1 MTSSHSPQT
10 VLLTNNESNQ
20 HISNTVHAP
29 IIITNNIE
37 TGLPPILRFSMGLLI
52 PVFLLIIPFSFFS
65 IEESLGDEL
74 NWSYG
79 ETERIIA
86 LENTDDNQYFT
97 NYSMNDFDLP
107 YNDTI
112 VFACTIMLP
121 GYGGYLYSPSYG
133 YQQNDDFLYIYRC
146 DSRGYLF
153 PQVENSTDMIQFFDY
168 SEQTIE
174 IENGTDS
181 VITYSMN
188 LSNSEKLYLET
199 LRFLFFN
206 ESGEIDSR
214 FTYSRENS
222 TLNNMQIYFIENYS
236 DVHNESNVLVG
247 SIYDNGTLFF
257 NNSANISYVRIKH
270 MNFRLIGNWTNTS
283 IQFNDGN
290 YYGENI
296 NITMYAGSYILY
308 EEEYEY
314 NLQLMEEQRHIA
326 SLGYISC
333 CAILLISLILTIYGF
348 ASRGGIPMAIG
359 GLLSFAICPI
369 IFVIPANLF

>member
-1 MTSSHSPQT
+1 M
-10 VLLTNNESNQ
+10 
-20 HISNTVHAP
+20 SNTIHAP

-37 TGLPPILRFSMGLLI
+37 TGMPPILRFCMGLMI

-79 ETERIIA
+79 ETERIIT
-86 LENTDDNQYFT
+86 LENTEDNHYFT

-112 VFACTIMLP
+112 VHACTIMLP
-121 GYGGYLYSPSYG
+121 GYGDYLYSISYG
-133 YQQNDDFLYIYRC
+133 YEPNDDLLYKYRC
-146 DSRGYLF
+146 DSRGYFF
-153 PQVENSTDMIQFFDY
+153 PHVENSTDMIQFFDY

-174 IENGTDS
+174 IGNGTDS
-181 VITYSMN
+181 MITYSIN
-188 LSNSEKLYLET
+188 LSSSEKLYLDT

-214 FTYSRENS
+214 FTYSIENS
-222 TLNNMQIYFIENYS
+222 TLNNIQIYFIENYT
-236 DVHNESNVLVG
+236 DVQNESYVLVG
-247 SIYDNGTLFF
+247 TIYDNGTLFF
-257 NNSANISYVRIKH
+257 NNTANISNVRINH
-270 MNFRLIGNWTNTS
+270 MNYRFIGNWTDSS
-283 IQFNDGN
+283 IEFNDGN

-308 EEEYEY
+308 EQENEQ
-314 NLQLMEEQRHIA
+314 NLQLMEEQRNIA

-333 CAILLISLILTIYGF
+333 CAILLISLFFTIYGF
-348 ASRGGIPMAIG
+348 ASRGGIPMAFG
-359 GLLSFAICPI
+359 GLLSFVVCPI